1 MAKKKSKSNQHYP
14 VVRSAGL
21 FPVASTTQNRVLQ
34 VDRELS
40 KLNRRL
46 YRQGR
51 NYQVKIELD
60 HADTGNISVF
70 ALRDD
75 WAVQK
80 AFQMAFQAYLDNTME
95 EREQLSE
102 SQIARWQDFRV
113 SAGAPGDAVV
123 AALVDETLAPV
134 ALTSGSFDLTQVV
147 DENNVQRTFTFA
159 PSPGGTEYGI
169 LVEYD
174 KAANAPTMPTDLSG
188 APGTRGPYIG
198 LNTQINAATMSD
210 LQGEGAN
217 PPYDRVGVNSA
228 SPFVKIAEL
237 GSTAGSQKLS
247 TGFFNAPCGIVL
259 FEGPTSNWSPVN
271 LMMEV
276 KAGQYKGV
284 HAPPM
289 VEISSVNRK
298 RKVVK

>member
-1 MAKKKSKSNQHYP
+1 MATKKSKKHYP

-21 FPVASTTQNRVLQ
+21 FNDGLTTQNRVLY

-51 NYQVKIELD
+51 NYQVKIDLD
-60 HADTGNISVF
+60 HSDTGTISVF

-80 AFQMAFQAYLDNTME
+80 AYQMAFQAYLDNTME

-113 SAGAPGDAVV
+113 AAGVTADGIV

-147 DENNVQRTFTFA
+147 DEANVQRTFTFA
-159 PSPGGTEYGI
+159 PTPGATEYGV

-174 KAANAPTMPTDLSG
+174 KAANAPTVPTDLSG

-198 LNTQINAATMSD
+198 LNTQINAATMAD

-217 PPYDRVGVNSA
+217 PPYNRTGVNSF

-247 TGFFNAPCGIVL
+247 TGYFTAPCGIVL
-259 FEGPTSNWSPVN
+259 FEGPTSDWNPVN
-271 LMMEV
+271 LTMEV
-276 KAGQYKGV
+276 KSGQYKGV
-284 HAPPM
+284 HAPAM
-289 VEISSVNRK
+289 VEMATVNRK

>member
-1 MAKKKSKSNQHYP
+1 MAVKKSKKHYP
-14 VVRSAGL
+14 VVRAAGL
-21 FPVASTTQNRVLQ
+21 FNDGSQTTQNRVLH

-51 NYQVKIELD
+51 NYQVKIDCD
-60 HADTGNISVF
+60 HGETGNIGVY

-80 AFQMAFQAYLDNTME
+80 AYQMAFQAYLDNTME

-113 SAGAPGDAVV
+113 AAGVVGDGIV

-134 ALTSGSFDLTQVV
+134 RLTSGSFDLTQVV
-147 DENNVQRTFTFA
+147 DETNVQRTFTFA

-174 KAANAPTMPTDLSG
+174 KAANAPTVPTDLSG

-217 PPYDRVGVNSA
+217 PPYDRTGVNA
-228 SPFVKIAEL
+228 ATPFVKIAEL
-237 GSTAGSQKLS
+237 GSTGGTQKLS
-247 TGFFNAPCGIVL
+247 TGYFNAPCGIVL
-259 FEGPTSNWSPVN
+259 LAGPTSNWNPAN
-271 LMMEV
+271 LSMEV

-284 HAPPM
+284 HAPAM
-289 VEISSVNRK
+289 VEMATVNRK